1 MPAYV
6 QWEIEGKQEL
16 SRNLRS
22 LSLSMDEWREALG
35 NSANLLT
42 RTFSEDVFATKG
54 RAIGTPWRPLSPA
67 TVARKA
73 RSGQTSDPL
82 IGTGAMKSAF
92 QSRVSSKEA
101 VISNPTP
108 YFRYHQSN
116 RPRTS
121 KLPRRAMMR
130 LANQQKEQIV
140 KEFQKVWID
149 KLKAV

>member
-1 MPAYV
+1 MPAYI

-35 NSANLLT
+35 NAANLLT
-42 RTFSEDVFATKG
+42 RTFSDDAFATKG
-54 RAIGTPWRPLSPA
+54 RAIGAPWRPLSPA

-73 RSGQTSDPL
+73 RSGQPSDPL

-92 QSRVSSKEA
+92 QSKVSSKEA

-108 YFRYHQSN
+108 HFRYHQSN
-116 RPRTS
+116 RPRS
-121 KLPRRAMMR
+121 GRLARRAMMR
-130 LANQQKEQIV
+130 LGTIQREQIV
-140 KEFQKVWID
+140 KEFQKVWLT
-149 KLKAV
+149 KLKEA